1 MLAAVGSGSFVTRG
15 RMRGYCMLLLV
26 AYVIAIGA
34 LLATADGLVDRAGR
48 PLGTDFANV
57 YAAGKLAHEGR
68 AALAY
73 DFPAHHDMQR
83 QISGR
88 ADIPYYGWHYPPAF
102 LLLAAA
108 LSVLPISA
116 RCSSIRRRRS

>member
-1 MLAAVGSGSFVTRG
+1 
-15 RMRGYCMLLLV
+15 MLLLV

-57 YAAGKLAHEGR
+57 YAAGKLAHEGK

-73 DFPAHHDMQR
+73 DFPAHHDMQP
-83 QISGR
+83 
-88 ADIPYYGWHYPPAF
+88 ADLRP
-102 LLLAAA
+102 
-108 LSVLPISA
+108 
-116 RCSSIRRRRS
+116 R